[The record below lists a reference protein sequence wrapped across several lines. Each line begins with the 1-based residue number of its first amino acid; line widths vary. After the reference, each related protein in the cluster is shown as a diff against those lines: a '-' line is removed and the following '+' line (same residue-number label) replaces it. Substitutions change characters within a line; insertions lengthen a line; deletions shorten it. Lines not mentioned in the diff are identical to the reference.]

1 MHCRRAL
8 EAAQAK
14 ELVWNRG
21 TIVVQGRPGRA
32 GARFHGTLHRPPC
45 HQLLDNATPTETS
58 RHKKVSTLFICP
70 FSLGT
75 FSRWHQIMNL
85 NPTPFDESFLHVTSP
100 SNPVFARQ
108 ELGKSWR
115 EKCDVD
121 QTMGGARKW
130 QLLLE
135 GTLKAAFVRDSRCRC
150 RGERPR
156 FLLLFPADENFH
168 AFSSQYK

>member
-1 MHCRRAL
+1 MYKAGLGEL
-8 EAAQAK
+8 EPAS
-14 ELVWNRG
+14 
-21 TIVVQGRPGRA
+21 T
-32 GARFHGTLHRPPC
+32 ARFTALLATNCWTMQQPRKPAVTKKFQRFSFSSFSGHIFTLAPNSIF
-45 HQLLDNATPTETS
+45 LLMIA
-58 RHKKVSTLFICP
+58 
-70 FSLGT
+70 
-75 FSRWHQIMNL
+75 
-85 NPTPFDESFLHVTSP
+85 FLHVTSP

-130 QLLLE
+130 HLLLE

-156 FLLLFPADENFH
+156 FLLLFPADGNFH

>member
-1 MHCRRAL
+1 M
-8 EAAQAK
+8 E
-14 ELVWNRG
+14 
-21 TIVVQGRPGRA
+21 QGHNSCTRPGWESWSPLPRHASPPSLPPTA
-32 GARFHGTLHRPPC
+32 GQCNTHGNQPPPKSFNAFHSALFSGHIFTLAPNSIF
-45 HQLLDNATPTETS
+45 LLMI
-58 RHKKVSTLFICP
+58 V
-70 FSLGT
+70 
-75 FSRWHQIMNL
+75 
-85 NPTPFDESFLHVTSP
+85 FLHVTSP

-156 FLLLFPADENFH
+156 FLLLFPADGNFH

>member
-1 MHCRRAL
+1 MIA
-8 EAAQAK
+8 
-14 ELVWNRG
+14 
-21 TIVVQGRPGRA
+21 
-32 GARFHGTLHRPPC
+32 
-45 HQLLDNATPTETS
+45 
-58 RHKKVSTLFICP
+58 
-70 FSLGT
+70 
-75 FSRWHQIMNL
+75 
-85 NPTPFDESFLHVTSP
+85 FLHVTSP

-156 FLLLFPADENFH
+156 FLLLFPADGNFH
-168 AFSSQYK
+168 AFSSQYM